1 MQART
6 DVGRTEQDHTTLLT
20 ADSFET
26 EQLIQSTLATTA
38 AAKSQVHMVKTVRKN
53 DGQIKDGALTGSA

>member
-1 MQART
+1 MQGRT

-26 EQLIQSTLATTA
+26 EQLTQIIQTTFATTA
-38 AAKSQVHMVKTVRKN
+38 VVKS
-53 DGQIKDGALTGSA
+53 